1 MKSFFIS
8 TTMDFLPFKIRSYAI
23 SQPVRLPPMITTR
36 SPTSRPQRYSV
47 ASMACSSPEMG
58 AFFAVQHGLLFL
70 IQVHL
75 HTISFFRRKT
85 AGCAALSIAIL
96 PREGKEG
103 GSIPHA

>member
-1 MKSFFIS
+1 
-8 TTMDFLPFKIRSYAI
+8 
-23 SQPVRLPPMITTR
+23 
-36 SPTSRPQRYSV
+36 
-47 ASMACSSPEMG
+47 MACSSPEMG

>member
-1 MKSFFIS
+1 
-8 TTMDFLPFKIRSYAI
+8 
-23 SQPVRLPPMITTR
+23 
-36 SPTSRPQRYSV
+36 
-47 ASMACSSPEMG
+47 MG

-103 GSIPHA
+103 GSIPARLTHAGEIDIMLLAGAGCDACCKKRKSPGFFFPCTVQGKKVPYLQQIGA